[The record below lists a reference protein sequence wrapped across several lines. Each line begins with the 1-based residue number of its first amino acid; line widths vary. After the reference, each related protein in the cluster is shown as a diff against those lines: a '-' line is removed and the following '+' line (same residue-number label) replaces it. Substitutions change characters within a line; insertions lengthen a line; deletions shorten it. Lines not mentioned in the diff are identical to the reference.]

1 MKNDKASMYSHT
13 GTSEREKR
21 TMLDDFTLSDNYDFS
36 DGIRGRFYQ
45 PKKVT
50 TTIQL
55 DNDILLFLKEQASEK
70 HMDYQTLLNVLLR
83 DYMSRVIR

>member
-1 MKNDKASMYSHT
+1 MKTIEQRAA
-13 GTSEREKR
+13 
-21 TMLDDFTLSDNYDFS
+21 LDDFTLSDNYDFS

-55 DNDILLFLKEQASEK
+55 DDDILLFLRKQASEK